1 MNDLVTPCHGAPIH
15 ITTAYDV
22 ECIAPGCANSWT
34 PSGIAEE
41 WNEGDHFSEM
51 FPGTLAALDALT
63 IRKAT
68 P

>member
-1 MNDLVTPCHGAPIH
+1 MSDDDCTCNWFDMEADPDCP
-15 ITTAYDV
+15 
-22 ECIAPGCANSWT
+22 E
-34 PSGIAEE
+34 
-41 WNEGDHFSEM
+41 HFPDPFTEM